1 MKLKFVLLL
10 FLWQLVAERTVGQGK
25 RSVKFVSINQLAV
38 TFGDRNI
45 GAGGPGIFSTN
56 GFETDKWFAG
66 LGVGYNNYAMHSY
79 PLYLQAE
86 RKFSQL
92 KYGFFAFANSGLN
105 VVLQKDQVPA
115 IITVTSNS
123 RYKFETGYWGEMG
136 IGHRFYIFKNLQM
149 QAAVGYNYHTF
160 KTTETLH
167 PQIQGQPITTR
178 RYTEKINALL
188 LRFGVR
194 I

>member
-1 MKLKFVLLL
+1 MAQDGSK
-10 FLWQLVAERTVGQGK
+10 A
-25 RSVKFVSINQLAV
+25 KFVSINQLAV
-38 TFGDRNI
+38 TLGDRNI

-56 GFETDKWFAG
+56 GIETDKWFAG
-66 LGVGYNNYAMHSY
+66 LGLGYNNYALHSY

-92 KYGFFAFANSGLN
+92 KYGFFAYANSGLN